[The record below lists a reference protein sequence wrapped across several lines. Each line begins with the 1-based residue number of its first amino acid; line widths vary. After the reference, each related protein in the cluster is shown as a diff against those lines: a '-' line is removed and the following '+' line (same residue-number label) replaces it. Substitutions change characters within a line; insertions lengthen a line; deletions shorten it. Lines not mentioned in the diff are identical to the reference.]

1 MDAYISLKLVYGLFF
16 ANRFLTIRTTG
27 FALKSFDA
35 FCAASSSC
43 TGTLLAVRRSARYKA
58 RAAVRCRELRAA
70 MNVER
75 DMSNVKDDY
84 CISMAIDCIG
94 ENSLRE

>member
-1 MDAYISLKLVYGLFF
+1 MAAYISLKLVYGLFF

-27 FALKSFDA
+27 FAWSSFDA
-35 FCAASSSC
+35 SFSG

-75 DMSNVKDDY
+75 DMGRARRCLLYVYSHLLYWRVFSQKV
-84 CISMAIDCIG
+84 SW
-94 ENSLRE
+94 

>member
-1 MDAYISLKLVYGLFF
+1 MAAYISRKLVYGLFF
-16 ANRFLTIRTTG
+16 ANRFLTVLTIG
-27 FALKSFDA
+27 FALTSFDD
-35 FCAASSSC
+35 FCVASSSG

-75 DMSNVKDDY
+75 DMGEVRECY
-84 CISMAIDCIG
+84 MAIECIG
-94 ENSLRE
+94 ESFLKK